1 MESAEGGDISCLA
14 ELIQTSVLKFSKKIL
29 AHLTSLERI
38 DDIPLLIS
46 DITYLCE
53 LPPLFRFVSFCF
65 AKAKQ
70 NETKRRGLL

>member
-38 DDIPLLIS
+38 DDIPLLIL
-46 DITYLCE
+46 DITYMCE
-53 LPPLFRFVSFCF
+53 LPRRIC
-65 AKAKQ
+65 Q
-70 NETKRRGLL
+70 NYRREFWHVL